1 MTPLL
6 LIILLLILAGGLY
19 YVLFAGASPGGC
31 CSPSAPPS
39 CSAAPSGLYYVS
51 TWLPSSAPRVLD
63 EFFTRASLGGP
74 HPYGLDR
81 DGVLVQQA
89 RDADAR
95 VVVVR
100 DDSLNSPE
108 ALARWPL
115 TYACGHAFYD
125 SRPAFGRLRG
135 SSWAQHVAATARVR
149 VDAAKLS
156 PDSVLLLEGEAGGDG
171 PSLVACVT
179 GDLTA
184 MGVVVR
190 RNAAL
195 LVNDVDALW
204 KLQFILVESGG
215 LLQAGSNCR
224 DSHRFHSRL
233 RVQLVHPPGGY
244 AAMPVVASQY
254 SYRVYAPGVDFA
266 KGQFEAFDGSGMCFT
281 NGFGAKCVCVG
292 FNGNLHLAGAATAP
306 VPYLGTWK
314 ASDPGGRDWLNGPE
328 QTGGDGLFTYGS
340 SLLPASYAC
349 VWARLRQGSGRK
361 GERALQLH
369 RDDLPPLAEL
379 RRAWP
384 PGSLLLVTCSSQQF
398 TTASNPT
405 GLLPFR
411 FPDGAGTSMDAD
423 NSALAARLQVGDR
436 GVEVVTLD
444 GVDADGALRLRE
456 PLAFD
461 HSLQWVQ
468 LSNDKHATTKSIS
481 VQVHHHVGLL
491 SRNITIEGVA
501 SSGGAGC
508 NVQAAPSST
517 MASTMASGV
526 ENSGPGA
533 PPGGAIA
540 GSGGAVDVNYYNSA
554 QGDAEITTSCYGA
567 RTPERWR
574 EFYGVKGARP
584 SQDLKG
590 SWLMGT
596 AGLTGCNSLLG
607 GHCMFRNGSSV
618 LLDAVELV
626 RMGLAPN
633 FGKLGQYALHFHL
646 AGFVEAFRGYL
657 RDRAHPRDGLV
668 QNCSIWRSYS
678 RFVTLHGACGVTVR
692 NNVCFLGYGHGFFVE
707 DGTELANVFDHN
719 LSAASLVCA
728 SNAYWNP
735 SGIYGNVAT
744 DYCPVGMVWL
754 KNNMN
759 VVARSVFCCS
769 PGNTIALWYV
779 PQPISR
785 LRGPSAVTFGSQE
798 LQLPHCGSL
807 EAITTTGLSSQGK
820 GNTNFRKV
828 APSATTMVCRDLSS
842 ENAAVNCSCWRPA
855 DRGLLDF
862 AYTDL
867 RTGCSSYTSDNALHP
882 LQLCAENVGYCLA
895 GFWSE
900 FPEELSDR
908 MQNNDPKD
916 GTFAKYPP
924 GMAINC
930 GLELQDGKPA
940 TMWLPTDGQNSC
952 TDTIVSTYPPTRWVG
967 PWNRGPAEDAFTA
980 YLPMTAETLT
990 KAVDD
995 CETAQADGVFATP
1008 LPKILAACLTFNLG
1022 ANGALWG
1029 GSGWMKGSP
1038 GMLLNCA
1045 LLETSFRTAGQAD
1058 APMTEMHPDGSPPAT
1073 QPSYTSTSFNI
1084 AYQDTINLFAQW
1096 YVVIHNHLTNGVF
1109 PFQTNPTVLS
1119 GGRTYADTKFSYAW
1133 SPNEYSH
1140 DPTGVVVALPN
1151 VFVFDLDFPTVLQD
1165 VVEQSKNTS
1174 VVVAS
1179 PLQVFDATNMQS
1191 YSVVKGQPNSRK
1203 ELGPWTFP
1211 VGGPWPGSPVKFPFL
1226 CGGSQDDYGLLR
1238 TRSADTREGERPEW
1252 GGLVANA
1259 LLRSFTAPQA
1269 VALGDLVCKNLARTW
1284 KNVPPLAPTTAPPSG
1299 GWKTAAPLEID
1310 QKETPAC
1317 SAPPPFRSPASAP

>member
-1 MTPLL
+1 MKTLL
-6 LIILLLILAGGLY
+6 LLVLLGVLAAGLY
-19 YVLFAGASPGGC
+19 YLFFRPTSVGC

-39 CSAAPSGLYYVS
+39 CSVAAPGLHYVA
-51 TWLPSSAPRVLD
+51 TWLPSTAPRVLD

-89 RDADAR
+89 RATDAR
-95 VVVVR
+95 VVVR

-135 SSWAQHVAATARVR
+135 SSWADHVAAAARVR
-149 VDAAKLS
+149 VDATKLS

-171 PSLVACVT
+171 PSLVACLT

-204 KLQFILVESGG
+204 KVQFILVESGG

-224 DSHRFHSRL
+224 DSHRFRSRL

-266 KGQFEAFDGSGMCFT
+266 KGAFEAFDGSGMCFT
-281 NGFGAKCVCVG
+281 NGFGAKCICVG

-306 VPYLGTWK
+306 VRYVGTWK
-314 ASDPGGRDWLNGPE
+314 ASDPGGGDWLNGPE

-361 GERALQLH
+361 GDRTLQLH
-369 RDDLPPLAEL
+369 PDDLPPLAEL

-384 PGSLLLVTCSSQQF
+384 PGALLLVTCSSQQF
-398 TTASNPT
+398 TTADNPT

-423 NSALAARLQVGDR
+423 NATLAAKLKVEDR

-444 GVDADGALRLRE
+444 GVDEGGALRLRQ

-461 HSLQWVQ
+461 HSLRWVQ
-468 LSNDKHATTKSIS
+468 LSNDRHATKSIS

-491 SRNITIEGVA
+491 SRSITVEGVA
-501 SSGGAGC
+501 TSGGAGC
-508 NVQAAPSST
+508 NVLASGSMAA
-517 MASTMASGV
+517 AMASGV

-533 PPGGAIA
+533 PPGDAIA
-540 GSGGAVDVNYYNSA
+540 GSGGAVDVNYYRAAGNS
-554 QGDAEITTSCYGA
+554 EITKACYGA
-567 RTPERWR
+567 RTPDRWR
-574 EFYGVKGARP
+574 EFYGVKGAKP
-584 SQDLKG
+584 STDLKG

-626 RMGLAPN
+626 RMGVAPN

-646 AGFVEAFRGYL
+646 TGFAEAFRGYL

-692 NNVCFLGYGHGFFVE
+692 NNVCFLGYGHGFFIE

-719 LSAASLVCA
+719 LSVASLVCC
-728 SNAYWNP
+728 SNGYWNP
-735 SGIYGNVAT
+735 SGVYGNVAT
-744 DYCPVGMVWL
+744 DYCPVGMMWL
-754 KNNMN
+754 KNNLN

-785 LRGPSAVTFGSQE
+785 LRGPSAVAFGSQE

-807 EAITTTGLSSQGK
+807 EAITTTGLSSQG
-820 GNTNFRKV
+820 NTNFQKV
-828 APSATTMVCRDLSS
+828 APSEATMVCRDLSS
-842 ENAAVNCSCWRPA
+842 GAAVSCSCWRPA

-908 MQNNDPKD
+908 MQNNDPENAPPSRPD
-916 GTFAKYPP
+916 TTFADYPV

-930 GLELQDGKPA
+930 GLELQDGEPA

-952 TDTIVSTYPPTRWVG
+952 TDTIVSTYPPTRWLP
-967 PWNRGPAEDAFTA
+967 PWNRGPSEDAFTA
-980 YLPMTAETLT
+980 YVPMSAATLNT
-990 KAVDD
+990 AVDG

-1029 GSGWMKGSP
+1029 ASGWMKGSP

-1045 LLETSFRTAGQAD
+1045 LLETSFRTAGRGDVA
-1058 APMTEMHPDGSPPAT
+1058 MTEMHPDGSRPAT

-1084 AYQDTINLFAQW
+1084 SYQDNNKLFAQW
-1096 YVVIHNHLTNGVF
+1096 YVVVHNHLTNGAF

-1119 GGRTYADTKFSYAW
+1119 GSRTYADAPFSYAW
-1133 SPNEYSH
+1133 ASNEYSN

-1151 VFVFDLDFPTVLQD
+1151 VFVFDLDFETVLRD
-1165 VVEQSKNTS
+1165 VVEGSKNAG

-1179 PLQVFDATNMQS
+1179 PLQIFDAKTMKR
-1191 YSVVKGQPNSRK
+1191 YSVVKGQPKSRQ
-1203 ELGPWTFP
+1203 ELGVWQFP
-1211 VGGPWPGSPVKFPFL
+1211 AGGAWPGSPVKFPFL

-1238 TRSADTREGERPEW
+1238 TRSVDAREGERPEW
-1252 GGLVANA
+1252 GGIVANA

-1269 VALGDLVCKNLARTW
+1269 VVLGDLVCKNLARTW
-1284 KNVPPLAPTTAPPSG
+1284 KNVPPLPPTTPPPSG
-1299 GWKTAAPLEID
+1299 GWKPASPIKT
-1310 QKETPAC
+1310 TPQC
-1317 SAPPPFRSPASAP
+1317 SAPPPFIAPASAP